1 MNLLDVV
8 LLLAVVAS
16 AVSGYR
22 RGLVAGA
29 VSLAGFVGGA
39 VIGVWLLPHT
49 LELVERGTGLALV
62 VALATVLVPAA
73 LGQGLAARLGWKLRE
88 SLHWVAPA
96 RWLDGVGGALANALA
111 VLIVAWVAASA
122 LVSSPTPELNQAIRG
137 SSVLGAVDDRLP
149 EQAPTWFSRATGAL
163 ATAGFPQVFNPF
175 ERESV
180 AEVPEPSGDNVTA
193 AARTAAQRS
202 TVKVEGVAEVD
213 GRRQGQE
220 GSGFVYADKRVMTN
234 AHVVAGVSDPTVQI
248 GGVGRRYEAQVVH
261 FDADVDVAV
270 LRVPELSAPVLR
282 FADDAGRGDGAVVAG
297 YPENGGLDLRAATVA
312 GRTQARGQD
321 IYGSSVVTRD
331 IHPLRGN
338 VRPGN
343 SGGPLLTP
351 GGQVYGVIF
360 ARSVSNPETGYA
372 LTADQ
377 VRSAA
382 SRGDAATEPVD
393 TGSRSAL

>member
-8 LLLAVVAS
+8 LLLAVVS
-16 AVSGYR
+16 FAVSGYS

-39 VIGVWLLPHT
+39 VIGVWLLPFT
-49 LELVERGTGLALV
+49 LGLVERGTTLAFI

-73 LGQGLAARLGWKLRE
+73 GGQALAARLGWKLRE
-88 SLHWVAPA
+88 SLHWAAPA

-111 VLIVAWVAASA
+111 VLLVAWVAASA

-137 SSVLGAVDDRLP
+137 STVLGAVDDRLP

-180 AEVPEPSGDNVTA
+180 AEVAEPSGDNVTA
-193 AARTAAQRS
+193 AAQTAAKRS
-202 TVKVEGVAEVD
+202 TVKVEGVADVD

-220 GSGFVYADKRVMTN
+220 GSGFVYADKRIMTN
-234 AHVVAGVSDPTVQI
+234 AHVVAGVSDPTVRV
-248 GGVGRRYEAQVVH
+248 GGVGQRYAATVVY
-261 FDADVDVAV
+261 FDADIDVAV
-270 LRVPELSAPVLR
+270 LRVPELSAPKLS
-282 FADDAGRGDGAVVAG
+282 FASDASRGDPSVVAG

-360 ARSVSNPETGYA
+360 ARSVSDPQTGYA
-372 LTADQ
+372 LTAEQ
-377 VRSAA
+377 VRTAA
-382 SRGDAATEPVD
+382 QRGDAATDPVD